1 MQPGQSG
8 DGLRESVDALQVAR
22 EAAISLGVIHL
33 PTYPLPLKPLAPR
46 LLRPTLELHDPDL
59 LVEPRHLGGALREPR
74 LRRRRE
80 RWMCRRG
87 QLTNSLLMIRADL
100 GFKVLQVAVGQRPS
114 SRAGAGGGQ
123 PVRTATGLMSGLS
136 HARVGV
142 AQGERERALLPWRE
156 PAVPV
161 PAAEG
166 LAERLPQWR
175 ARRKAPI
182 ERVLTQLTRSGR
194 SIARPHRRGR
204 EAPDIRNSSAR
215 RKGSVPRGRRRRSS
229 RDSGSGGD
237 SFKHAGRF
245 GKASRDSSAAR

>member
-1 MQPGQSG
+1 MDVQAGPAHELAADDTCRFGIQSSAG
-8 DGLRESVDALQVAR
+8 GSRS
-22 EAAISLGVIHL
+22 AAIV
-33 PTYPLPLKPLAPR
+33 PR
-46 LLRPTLELHDPDL
+46 W
-59 LVEPRHLGGALREPR
+59 
-74 LRRRRE
+74 
-80 RWMCRRG
+80 RWW
-87 QLTNSLLMIRADL
+87 
-100 GFKVLQVAVGQRPS
+100 
-114 SRAGAGGGQ
+114 GQ

-229 RDSGSGGD
+229 RDSGSGGE